1 MVLVSRYQ
9 RKSTL
14 KSIIASIIERAGWGT
29 DPQRAQRLFSEQ
41 ALHPVAEDY
50 YLLIKDY
57 FDRIYLFEKDK

>member
-29 DPQRAQRLFSEQ
+29 DPQRLFSEQ

-50 YLLIKDY
+50 YLLKKDY
-57 FDRIYLFEKDK
+57 FYRIYLFENDK